1 VLLVLLAQAKVVALS
16 NKIVKLAL
24 IAMPLGLFVSAQAN
38 EAEFASRLS
47 EPNQKIFREQF
58 TPQQKKVAQA
68 LACTSL
74 SRCDADRSLGK
85 MPMDPNEA
93 VEKIFQ
99 DTRD

>member
-1 VLLVLLAQAKVVALS
+1 MAALLSKTVR
-16 NKIVKLAL
+16 LAL
-24 IAMPLGLFVSAQAN
+24 IGILLGVFISAQTGIGSDDGN
-38 EAEFASRLS
+38 FVSRLS
-47 EPNQKIFREQF
+47 DSNQKIFREQF

-93 VEKIFQ
+93 VEKVLQ
-99 DTRD
+99 DSRD